1 VNQTAVEQSKRG
13 GVDLEVLSDREREVL
28 ALALTGLSAK
38 AIADQLTLTQ
48 ATIRSHL
55 SRIYA
60 KVGVGGRV
68 ELLAKLKSQP
78 PDRESPPPSL
88 PVQPA
93 PLHRHRVWPVME
105 ALAIS
110 VVVVVVGAGA
120 LFLWLRPDLP
130 PSTNLATV
138 SQLVAQGQATS
149 LDLHGD
155 TLTVTTNDGRQYRVA
170 GVDGASFNEMLPKAL
185 SSNVQVTISKG
196 DALTPASILG
206 PVSAFAP
213 LIVLLAFA
221 LMVFRRLRRPP
232 RLSPA
237 ATS

>member
-1 VNQTAVEQSKRG
+1 VNHSAVEQSARCG
-13 GVDLEVLSDREREVL
+13 IDLEVLSDREREVL
-28 ALALTGLSAK
+28 ALALTGLSAR

-68 ELLAKLKSQP
+68 ELLAKLNSQP
-78 PDRESPPPSL
+78 PDRKSPPPST
-88 PVQPA
+88 PVQPL
-93 PLHRHRVWPVME
+93 PPRRRRVRPVV
-105 ALAIS
+105 ATLAIS
-110 VVVVVVGAGA
+110 VVIVGAGA

-149 LDLHGD
+149 LDLRGD
-155 TLTVTTNDGRQYRVA
+155 TLFVITADGRHYRVD
-170 GVDGASFNEMLPKAL
+170 GVGQAALGEIALRSEANMGATLE
-185 SSNVQVTISKG
+185 VTISKG

-213 LIVLLAFA
+213 MIVLLIVA
-221 LMVFRRLRRPP
+221 LVVFRRLHPPP
-232 RLSPA
+232 RFSPA
-237 ATS
+237 S